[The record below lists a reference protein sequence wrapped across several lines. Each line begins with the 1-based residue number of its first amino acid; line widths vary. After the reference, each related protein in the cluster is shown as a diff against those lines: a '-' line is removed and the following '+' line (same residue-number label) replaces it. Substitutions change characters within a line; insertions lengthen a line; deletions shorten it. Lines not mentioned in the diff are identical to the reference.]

1 MGTDADFISLV
12 IESLIQVANM
22 DLNIYTDI

>member
-1 MGTDADFISLV
+1 MGTDANFISLV

>member
-1 MGTDADFISLV
+1 MGTDANFIWLV

-22 DLNIYTDI
+22 DLNIYTNI